1 MDNINKY
8 IFIAIVIFIVFYILT
23 NFFYYENFITILNN
37 ELELGNDD
45 NSEIPNIIWSFWE
58 GDKMDVVEKCMESWQ
73 FYNPKYKIN
82 IINKKNF
89 NDYIDIDFE
98 NIKHIQNT
106 NAIFSDFVRL
116 NILSKYGGIW
126 IDASII
132 CHKPFTWLH
141 KIQNTKNVDV
151 IGYYIPLF
159 TIDKYLNYSPVIE
172 SWFFACK
179 PNSIFVNDWLNE
191 FMRTTK
197 YNDLND
203 YIKNIKDEGIDLQKI
218 NNPIYLVIHSTA
230 QAILQ
235 RNKDKYKICLFN
247 AETGPFQYNVEVN
260 WDLVPCL
267 DNLTNEQKNKRFFDF
282 PIIKLRHG
290 ERHGLE
296 DHPKKDNA
304 FSHIYLKRLN
314 T

>member
-1 MDNINKY
+1 MIIY
-8 IFIAIVIFIVFYILT
+8 ILIIFILFFILLKL
-23 NFFYYENFITILNN
+23 FYYENFITILNN
-37 ELELGNDD
+37 ELDLGYDE
-45 NSEIPNIIWSFWE
+45 NSEIPKIIWSYWE
-58 GDKMDVVEKCMESWQ
+58 GDKMDVVENCIQSWK
-73 FYNPKYKIN
+73 FYNPNYKLN
-82 IINKKNF
+82 VINKNNF
-89 NDYIDIDFE
+89 NDYIDIDFKD
-98 NIKHIQNT
+98 IKHIQNT

-141 KIQNTKNVDV
+141 KIQNEKNVDM

-159 TIDKYLNYSPVIE
+159 THDKYLHSSPIVE

-179 PNSIFVNDWLNE
+179 PNSIFVNDWLQE
-191 FMRTTK
+191 FMNTTK
-197 YNDLND
+197 YNSLHEYVDD
-203 YIKNIKDEGIDLQKI
+203 IKKEGIDLQKI

-230 QAILQ
+230 QVILQ
-235 RNKDKYKICLFN
+235 RNKNKYKLCLFN
-247 AETGPFQYNVEVN
+247 AETGPFQYNVEVD
-260 WDLVPCL
+260 WELQACL
-267 DNLTNEQKNKRFFDF
+267 DNLTNPEKNQRFFNH

-304 FSHIYLKRLN
+304 FSHMYLKRLN